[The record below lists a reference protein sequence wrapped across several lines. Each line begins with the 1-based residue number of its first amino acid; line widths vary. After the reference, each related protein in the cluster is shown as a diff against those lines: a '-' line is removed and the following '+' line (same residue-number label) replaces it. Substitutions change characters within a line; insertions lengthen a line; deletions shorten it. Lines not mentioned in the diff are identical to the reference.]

1 MLYCATMMLRV
12 GPRRLRCPHIEV
24 RWSVDTQRG
33 RAARAARANAILKD
47 VVVDHP
53 PAPGDLFVLGLDGS
67 TRLYFETVLVKR
79 KPKLLCQ
86 GQLFSLELQAEGA
99 YPKLSEPFVK
109 SNQVLL
115 AGLEEVRRMHR
126 DGRHGELV
134 VMAPAEVVAELE
146 ESAAST
152 PLVRL
157 CSYADFRDR
166 VTADPSMWTDGTG
179 PDEAPLMEDEQ
190 ALLTAGELVALAEGL
205 RGVAMLQVS
214 LPGDMGGSRLPL
226 LRPFVFPL
234 LKSLHEDS
242 KRVMI
247 LPSKVPGA
255 TSLLIAAKRQ
265 PFAAWATYLA
275 NLGVQASLVADSPF
289 YKMIIGLMMGYKRE
303 HVEHHVRETTG
314 REVDPRV
321 REAVQVEL
329 AGLGNGVRPVLPWK

>member
-1 MLYCATMMLRV
+1 MLLR
-12 GPRRLRCPHIEV
+12 GDPRQSLCSQIDVWRD
-24 RWSVDTQRG
+24 VDARRRQV
-33 RAARAARANAILKD
+33 ARAARSNAIRRD
-47 VVVDHP
+47 IIVDNP
-53 PAPGDLFVLGLDGS
+53 PVPGDLFVLPYDET

-86 GQLFSLELQAEGA
+86 GQLFSLELEPEGA

-109 SNQVLL
+109 SNPVLL
-115 AGLEEVRRMHR
+115 AGLEEVRRMHK
-126 DGRHGELV
+126 DGIQGESGV
-134 VMAPAEVVAELE
+134 RAPGDFVAELE
-146 ESAAST
+146 ERAALI
-152 PLVRL
+152 PLTRL
-157 CSYADFRDR
+157 CSYEDFRER
-166 VTADPSMWTDGTG
+166 VRDDPSMWTDGTG
-179 PDEAPLMEDEQ
+179 PEDGPLTEDEQ

-214 LPGDMGGSRLPL
+214 LPAEMGGSRLPL

-234 LKSLHEDS
+234 LKTLSDDS
-242 KRVMI
+242 KRVVI

-265 PFAAWATYLA
+265 PYHAWAAYLA

-303 HVEHHVRETTG
+303 HIAHHVRETTG

-321 REAVQVEL
+321 RAAVEVEL
-329 AGLGNGVRPVLPWK
+329 ADLGNGMPPVLPWK